1 MKLADAID
9 WIQHSESRAL
19 LESRSINSTFVTVY
33 REEDN
38 PFQSSL
44 LLPILVRCSE
54 IQNAL
59 SNPMWNGLYRS
70 RHKPKLLCL
79 KKREFLCKAFT
90 RDFPGIKRAGG
101 TYEDGDGTVVA
112 RWTVGGGD
120 LQEIQISSKYIYE
133 FARVRNWAVLL
144 AINSTRFSEREPK
157 ELGLRLGSS
166 DSRGDTYVYRLSVY
180 KPTGQP
186 DGRFSTGTNLDGMRV
201 LVP

>member
-9 WIQHSESRAL
+9 WIQHLESRAL
-19 LESRSINSTFVTVY
+19 LESRSINSTLVTVY

-44 LLPILVRCSE
+44 LLPIFVRCSE

-70 RHKPKLLCL
+70 RHKPNLLCL
-79 KKREFLCKAFT
+79 KKGEFLCKAFT
-90 RDFPGIKRAGG
+90 RDFPGIKRSGG
-101 TYEDGDGTVVA
+101 TYEDSDGTVVA
-112 RWTVGGGD
+112 RAVGGD
-120 LQEIQISSKYIYE
+120 LREIQISSKHIYE

-144 AINSTRFSEREPK
+144 AISATRLSEREPR
-157 ELGLRLGSS
+157 ELGLKLGSS
-166 DSRGDTYVYRLSVY
+166 DFRGDTYVYRLSVY
-180 KPTGQP
+180 EPTGQP
-186 DGRFSTGTNLDGMRV
+186 GGRFSTGTNLDGMRV